1 MLSNRWVYCFLSL
14 SAVLFVIVE
23 SFGLPMG
30 GGGGGCGG
38 GGGGCCSPAPM
49 MCGCGRRK
57 KRSVIEPQIWT
68 EESAPCPQLAWKPI
82 IEGSVTN
89 DLTNSKYAVQN
100 ALFKT
105 YETKF
110 LITCAKTENKH
121 HLQFVTNG
129 EGYCTAGNNQIWCA
143 AIVLQA

>member
-1 MLSNRWVYCFLSL
+1 
-14 SAVLFVIVE
+14 
-23 SFGLPMG
+23 
-30 GGGGGCGG
+30 
-38 GGGGCCSPAPM
+38 M

-89 DLTNSKYAVQN
+89 DVHYSKYAVQN
-100 ALFKT
+100 ALFRT

-110 LITCAKTENKH
+110 LITCSKTVDKH

-129 EGYCTAGNNQIWCA
+129 EGYCTAGNDQIWCA